1 VLRRFFAVLATLGSL
16 MKKTTTITC
25 AALAVAAVAA
35 GCGSSSSSGSNTPG
49 VQLAPS
55 GGATSATA
63 TASASASATTSAS
76 ASATST
82 TTSSTPLP
90 AALKTKPTVSIP
102 KGPPPK
108 KLVVKD
114 LIKGTGPAATA
125 SSTVNV
131 QYVGELYKGGKQFD
145 ASWNDGSGQPVSL
158 PLSGVIKGWQQGI
171 PGMKIGGR
179 RELIIPP
186 SLGYGATAQSKIP
199 GNSTL
204 VFIIDLH
211 GVS

>member
-1 VLRRFFAVLATLGSL
+1 MR
-16 MKKTTTITC
+16 KTTTITC
-25 AALAVAAVAA
+25 AALALAAAVA
-35 GCGSSSSSGSNTPG
+35 GCGSSGPTKAAG
-49 VQLAPS
+49 VVTAPS
-55 GGATSATA
+55 AGATSATS
-63 TASASASATTSAS
+63 TAAASTSASTSAS

-90 AALKTKPTVSIP
+90 TALKTKPKVSIP
-102 KGPPPK
+102 SGAPPS

-114 LIKGTGPAATA
+114 LIKGTGAAATA

-131 QYVGELYKGGKQFD
+131 QYVGVLYKGGKQFD

-158 PLSGVIKGWQQGI
+158 PLTGVIKGWQQGI

-211 GVS
+211 AIS

>member
-1 VLRRFFAVLATLGSL
+1 
-16 MKKTTTITC
+16 MPKTTTITS
-25 AALAVAAVAA
+25 AALALAAAVAIA
-35 GCGSSSSSGSNTPG
+35 GCGGSSQAAAPG
-49 VQLAPS
+49 VTLAPS
-55 GGATSATA
+55 AGATSATS
-63 TASASASATTSAS
+63 TAAASTTSAS

-90 AALKTKPTVSIP
+90 AALKTKPKVAIP
-102 KGPPPK
+102 SGAPPK
-108 KLVVKD
+108 SLVVKD

-125 SSTVNV
+125 NSTVNV

-171 PGMKIGGR
+171 PGMKVGGR

-186 SLGYGATAQSKIP
+186 GLGYGATAQSKIP
-199 GNSTL
+199 ANSTL
-204 VFIIDLH
+204 VFVIDLH

>member
-1 VLRRFFAVLATLGSL
+1 
-16 MKKTTTITC
+16 MPKTTTITC
-25 AALAVAAVAA
+25 AALALAAAVA
-35 GCGSSSSSGSNTPG
+35 GCGSSGSTAPG
-49 VQLAPS
+49 VQTAPS
-55 GGATSATA
+55 AGATAATSTA
-63 TASASASATTSAS
+63 TVSSSTSSAA
-76 ASATST
+76 ATST
-82 TTSSTPLP
+82 TTSNTPLP
-90 AALKTKPTVSIP
+90 AALKTKPKVSIP
-102 KGPPPK
+102 SGAPPK

-114 LIKGTGPAATA
+114 LIKGTGPAATP

-171 PGMKIGGR
+171 PGMKVGGR

-186 SLGYGATAQSKIP
+186 SLGYGSTAQSKIP
-199 GNSTL
+199 ANSTL
-204 VFIIDLH
+204 VFVIDLH

>member
-1 VLRRFFAVLATLGSL
+1 MR
-16 MKKTTTITC
+16 KTTTITC
-25 AALAVAAVAA
+25 AAVALAAAVA
-35 GCGSSSSSGSNTPG
+35 GCGSSSTSAAPG
-49 VQLAPS
+49 VQQAPS
-55 GGATSATA
+55 GGATSATS
-63 TASASASATTSAS
+63 TAAASNSATTSAS

-90 AALKTKPTVSIP
+90 AALKTKPKVVIP
-102 KGPPPK
+102 SGAPPK

-125 SSTVNV
+125 NSTVNV

-179 RELIIPP
+179 REIIIPP

-199 GNSTL
+199 ANSTL
-204 VFIIDLH
+204 VFVIDLH
-211 GVS
+211 GLS

>member
-1 VLRRFFAVLATLGSL
+1 
-16 MKKTTTITC
+16 MPKTTTITC
-25 AALAVAAVAA
+25 AALALAAAVA
-35 GCGSSSSSGSNTPG
+35 GCGGSSQPAAQG
-49 VQLAPS
+49 VTLAPS
-55 GGATSATA
+55 AGATSATS
-63 TASASASATTSAS
+63 TAAASTTSAS

-82 TTSSTPLP
+82 TTSNTPLP
-90 AALKTKPTVSIP
+90 AALKTKPKVTIP
-102 KGPPPK
+102 SGAPPS

-125 SSTVNV
+125 NSTVNV

-171 PGMKIGGR
+171 PGMKVGGR

-186 SLGYGATAQSKIP
+186 TLGYGATAQSKIP
-199 GNSTL
+199 ANSTL
-204 VFIIDLH
+204 VFVIDLH

>member
-1 VLRRFFAVLATLGSL
+1 MR
-16 MKKTTTITC
+16 KTTTITC
-25 AALAVAAVAA
+25 AAVALAAAVA
-35 GCGSSSSSGSNTPG
+35 GCGSSSSSAAPG
-49 VQLAPS
+49 VQLAPA
-55 GGATSATA
+55 GGATSATS
-63 TASASASATTSAS
+63 TAAASNSATSSAS

-90 AALKTKPTVSIP
+90 AALKTKPKVVIP
-102 KGPPPK
+102 SGPPPK

-131 QYVGELYKGGKQFD
+131 QYVGEVYKGGKQFD

-179 RELIIPP
+179 REIIIPP

-199 GNSTL
+199 ANSTL
-204 VFIIDLH
+204 VFVIDLH
-211 GVS
+211 GLS